1 MLSGLIACV
10 CVFAACSTSAT
21 NKTRTTETIGNS
33 VPNSEPATTPARPIP
48 AAACF
53 LVTAAQVKLLLGAAV
68 SGTEK
73 DPEPVY
79 KSCSWSTK
87 PVGVPGANKLN
98 LGLIRIGNGQVGF
111 ASTLVGLTA
120 TVFQGLGDVATYS
133 SGTDPS
139 GFERLLVTNKGT
151 VSVSIS
157 VVYGGTSSPPSTIRS
172 DLTAVARS
180 IFAEVHA

>member
-1 MLSGLIACV
+1 MLGGLLACV

-21 NKTRTTETIGNS
+21 NKTLTTETIGNS
-33 VPNSEPATTPARPIP
+33 VPNSEPATIPARPIP

-53 LVTAAQVKLLLGAAV
+53 LVTAAQVKSLLGAAA
-68 SGTEK
+68 SAAEK
-73 DPEPVY
+73 DPEPGY

-87 PVGVPGANKLN
+87 AAGTPGANKLD

-120 TVFQGLGDVATYS
+120 TVFPGLGDAATYS
-133 SGTDPS
+133 SGKDAS

-151 VSVSIS
+151 VSVSIGA
-157 VVYGGTSSPPSTIRS
+157 VYGGTSNPPSTVRS
-172 DLTAVARS
+172 DLT
-180 IFAEVHA
+180 